1 MLAIFLRHL
10 KKKHLNEL
18 KRPGKI
24 YKTHENKIKQMST
37 YIHHTYTQ
45 LNPAMKLFL

>member
-24 YKTHENKIKQMST
+24 YKTHEINMRFDLQW
-37 YIHHTYTQ
+37 
-45 LNPAMKLFL
+45 